1 MEDQRFFTNIGF
13 DIFGI
18 TRAAFTCALGGRCS
32 GGSSLSQQLIKNTLL
47 MNESLYRRKVQ
58 EIILSLQ
65 LNIRFSKEKILELYL
80 NKISFGS
87 NSYGVEQASRR
98 FFGKSSSEI
107 SILESSVIASFPK
120 TPTGYNPYSR
130 RDRLMGYIYYHD
142 TKGTEEGIVK
152 VDPLS
157 NPAVFSTFKEALSKI
172 RFTTER

>member
-1 MEDQRFFTNIGF
+1 
-13 DIFGI
+13 
-18 TRAAFTCALGGRCS
+18 
-32 GGSSLSQQLIKNTLL
+32 

-98 FFGKSSSEI
+98 FFGKPAKDI
-107 SILESSVIASFPK
+107 NILESSIIASLPK

-130 RDRLMGYIYYHD
+130 RDRLMGYVYYHD
-142 TKGTEEGIVK
+142 TKGTQEGIVK

-157 NPAVFSTFKEALSKI
+157 NPEVFKTFKTALSGI
-172 RFTTER
+172 RFTSERGFSRVCGIAPFI